1 MRKYLIRYLIFWA
14 PAVSLAYIVTP
25 QSPTAL
31 QVAQWFLGFFMLFVW
46 GINTG
51 AAAYSYPRHTAIF
64 ILAFSGINALLITA
78 LRAAP
83 YSSARY
89 PILDHLAGAFT
100 FRPLYMLYE
109 SLLDS
114 SITFR
119 EMWMAAIVAGVCVVG
134 FVWGILYRQIR
145 PNPYRPT
152 FIDR

>member
-1 MRKYLIRYLIFWA
+1 MRKYFIRYLIFWA
-14 PAVSLAYIVTP
+14 PAVLSAYVVTS

-31 QVAQWFLGFFMLFVW
+31 QVVQWFLGFFMLFVW

-51 AAAYSYPRHTAIF
+51 AAAYTYPRQTAIF
-64 ILAFSGINALLITA
+64 ILAFFGVNALLVTA

-83 YSSARY
+83 YSSFRY

-100 FRPLYMLYE
+100 FRPLYMFYE
-109 SLLDS
+109 SLEAS

-145 PNPYRPT
+145 PDPYRPT
-152 FIDR
+152 FMR